1 MQRRWTVIILAL
13 LVMLV
18 DTAWAKS
25 CSIQEVAEQVYGR
38 AHKVD
43 LELSAC
49 KVWPAKP
56 GITLAVMALN
66 ARRAKNPEDGGQ
78 EDLEVLMVDSTSYQ
92 ILARRYEA
100 NRLDYEEVRTGALIL
115 DTAPYRLNSDTLAF
129 GLRISR
135 YSDSRVEILYE
146 SGLSIYIPEGER
158 LVAVLDDLKVDS
170 YTGERSE
177 RCAGDYSKI
186 NATVSLGEST
196 SHGFCSLVINNT
208 IYTYTTE
215 QRSMSD
221 CKTVRE
227 QTSHKRDTLIFDG
240 SRYQVPEK
248 LTVLH

>member
-1 MQRRWTVIILAL
+1 MD
-13 LVMLV
+13 M
-18 DTAWAKS
+18 S
-25 CSIQEVAEQVYGR
+25 
-38 AHKVD
+38 
-43 LELSAC
+43 LSTC

-56 GITLAVMALN
+56 GITLAAVALN
-66 ARRAKNPEDGGQ
+66 ARREDDPERGGQ
-78 EDLEVLMVDSTSYQ
+78 EDLEVLMIDSTSYQ
-92 ILARRYEA
+92 ILARRYETS
-100 NRLDYEEVRTGALIL
+100 RLNYEEIKTGELTL

-135 YSDSRVEILYE
+135 YSDSRVEIFYE

-170 YTGERSE
+170 YTEERSE
-177 RCAGDYSKI
+177 RCTGDYSKI

-196 SHGFCSLVINNT
+196 SHGFRSLVVNNT
-208 IYTYTTE
+208 IHTYTTE

-221 CKTVRE
+221 CETIRE

-240 SRYQVPEK
+240 SRYQVLEK